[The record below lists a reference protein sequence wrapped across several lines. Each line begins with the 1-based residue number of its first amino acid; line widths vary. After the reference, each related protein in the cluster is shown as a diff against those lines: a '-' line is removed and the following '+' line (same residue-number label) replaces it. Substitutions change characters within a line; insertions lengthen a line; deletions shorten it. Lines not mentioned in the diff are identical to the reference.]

1 MADFIMPSLGADMT
15 SGILVSWLVEEG
27 DQVKVGDIVAEVE
40 TAKGV
45 FEIETFNGG
54 VVGKILVQPSD
65 EEIAVGT
72 VLATIGEESAVA
84 AVVDAGEEKTVATAA
99 PVERL
104 RVSPAARKLADENH
118 IDLSQVKA
126 TGPQGAI
133 SLADVEGVI
142 AATVP
147 ASPLRKSPKA
157 PEEKPAVDFKKG
169 MRQAIAAAMSLSNR
183 EIPHY
188 YLATDIDMSRSFKWL
203 EEENRQRT
211 IRDRLLP
218 VVLPLKAVA
227 LALKKVP
234 ELNAHWVDEQLQL
247 KNEVHIGF
255 AITLRGGGLIAP
267 ALHNVDQLSLGQL
280 MTALRDLISRTRSGK
295 LRGSEMTDAGITVT
309 GLGDLGVRTVYG
321 VIYPPQVALV
331 GLGKISEQPW
341 AEQGELSVRP
351 VLTATLAADHRAGD
365 GHQGAQF
372 LDTLNRILQEPE
384 TL

>member
-15 SGILVSWLVEEG
+15 SGMLVSWLVEEG
-27 DQVKVGDIVAEVE
+27 DQVKVGDVVAEVE

-54 VVGKILVQPSD
+54 VVREILVQPGD

-72 VLATIGEESAVA
+72 VLATIGEESAIA
-84 AVVDAGEEKTVATAA
+84 AVVDARGEKTVATAA

-104 RVSPAARKLADENH
+104 RVSPAARRLADENH
-118 IDLSQVKA
+118 IDLSQVEA
-126 TGPQGAI
+126 TGAQGAI
-133 SLADVEGVI
+133 SLADVEGLVAA
-142 AATVP
+142 AATS
-147 ASPLRKSPKA
+147 SPVLKA
-157 PEEKPAVDFKKG
+157 PEGKAAVDFKMG

-188 YLATDIDMSRSFKWL
+188 YLATDIDMSRSLNWL
-203 EEENRQRT
+203 EEQNRQRS
-211 IRDRLLP
+211 IRERLLP

-227 LALKKVP
+227 LALGKVP

-255 AITLRGGGLIAP
+255 AITLRGGGLITP
-267 ALHNVDQLSLGQL
+267 ALHNVDQLSLDQL
-280 MTALRDLISRTRSGK
+280 MVALSDLINRTRSGK

-341 AEQGELSVRP
+341 AEQGGLSVRP

-372 LDTLNRILQEPE
+372 LDAFTRILQEPE
-384 TL
+384 KL

>member
-15 SGILVSWLVEEG
+15 SGILVSWLVKEG
-27 DQVKVGDIVAEVE
+27 DQVVVGDIVAEVE

-54 VVGKILVQPSD
+54 VVRKILVQPGD

-72 VLATIGEESAVA
+72 VLAVIGEESAVA
-84 AVVDAGEEKTVATAA
+84 AVVAAGGEKTAATAA

-104 RVSPAARKLADENH
+104 RVSPAARKLAAENH

-133 SLADVEGVI
+133 SLADVEGFI
-142 AATVP
+142 AAAVP
-147 ASPLRKSPKA
+147 PSPIRKDPEVPKG
-157 PEEKPAVDFKKG
+157 ESAVDFKKG

-247 KNEVHIGF
+247 KNKVHIGF

-267 ALHNVDQLSLGQL
+267 ALHNVDQLSLSQL

-372 LDTLNRILQEPE
+372 LDTLNRILQEPD

>member
-1 MADFIMPSLGADMT
+1 
-15 SGILVSWLVEEG
+15 
-27 DQVKVGDIVAEVE
+27 
-40 TAKGV
+40 
-45 FEIETFNGG
+45 
-54 VVGKILVQPSD
+54 
-65 EEIAVGT
+65 
-72 VLATIGEESAVA
+72 
-84 AVVDAGEEKTVATAA
+84 
-99 PVERL
+99 
-104 RVSPAARKLADENH
+104 
-118 IDLSQVKA
+118 
-126 TGPQGAI
+126 
-133 SLADVEGVI
+133 
-142 AATVP
+142 
-147 ASPLRKSPKA
+147 
-157 PEEKPAVDFKKG
+157 

>member
-15 SGILVSWLVEEG
+15 SGMLVSWLVAEG
-27 DQVKVGDIVAEVE
+27 DQVRVGDIVAEVE

-54 VVGKILVQPSD
+54 VVGKILVQPGD

-72 VLATIGEESAVA
+72 VLATIGGDSAVA
-84 AVVDAGEEKTVATAA
+84 AVVDTPT
-99 PVERL
+99 ERL
-104 RVSPAARKLADENH
+104 RVSPAARRLADKNH

-133 SLADVEGVI
+133 SLADVEGLI
-142 AATVP
+142 AAAEP
-147 ASPLRKSPKA
+147 SSPIQKSPKVSK
-157 PEEKPAVDFKKG
+157 EEPAVDFKMG

-188 YLATDIDMSRSFKWL
+188 YLATDIDMSRSLAWL
-203 EEENRQRT
+203 EEENRQRS

-234 ELNAHWVDEQLQL
+234 ELNAHWVNEQLLL

-267 ALHNVDQLSLGQL
+267 ALHNVDQMNLDQL

-341 AEQGELSVRP
+341 AEQGELGVRQ

-372 LDTLNRILQEPE
+372 LDALNRILQEPE

>member
-54 VVGKILVQPSD
+54 VVREILVQPGD

-72 VLATIGEESAVA
+72 VLATIGGESAVA
-84 AVVDAGEEKTVATAA
+84 GVTPSPSLPLPISSTSGA
-99 PVERL
+99 ERIL
-104 RVSPAARKLADENH
+104 VSPVARRLAAENH
-118 IDLSQVKA
+118 IDLGKIKGS
-126 TGPQGAI
+126 GSQGAI
-133 SLADVEGVI
+133 CMADVEHAFGRT
-142 AATVP
+142 ATEEIPP
-147 ASPLRKSPKA
+147 ASAGSQKTT
-157 PEEKPAVDFKKG
+157 DFKAG

-188 YLATDIDMSRSFKWL
+188 YLATDIDMSHSLAWL
-203 EEENRQRT
+203 EEANRQRS

-234 ELNAHWVDEQLQL
+234 ELNAYWVDGQLQQQR
-247 KNEVHIGF
+247 EVHIGF
-255 AITLRGGGLIAP
+255 AITLRGGGLITP

-280 MTALRDLISRTRSGK
+280 MIAMSDLISRARSGN

-331 GLGKISEQPW
+331 GLGKISERPW
-341 AEQGELSVRP
+341 AEQGGLSVRP

-372 LDTLNRILQEPE
+372 LDALNKILQEPE
-384 TL
+384 AL